1 MAEAD
6 CGRLRV
12 SHADREQVIE
22 VLKAA
27 FVHGRLSKD
36 EFDLRVGRAFTARI
50 HAELATVT
58 ADIPAGV
65 AVAQPPRAPARVQ
78 ALKSVGQVRA
88 IGWGACVIIPLAALG
103 AVSAW
108 PTSNVVLFV
117 LSVFALIGAAAVAW
131 GAMIET
137 RAQKRARGQRPQGPV
152 PGAGG
157 QASWHTTQAVETE
170 QLPQVYPAPPHAA
183 EAAPRLH
190 PRPQLSGSRTPHLW
204 RPGGRRCA
212 VGYVGRW
219 PGGPRR
225 PARA

>member
-1 MAEAD
+1 MTGPGDERPGAG
-6 CGRLRV
+6 CGRLRA

-27 FVHGRLSKD
+27 FVHGQLSKD

-50 HAELATVT
+50 LAELAAVT

-65 AVAQPPRAPARVQ
+65 AVAQPPRAPAR
-78 ALKSVGQVRA
+78 KSADRARA

-108 PTSNVVLFV
+108 PTTNAVLFV
-117 LSVFALIGAAAVAW
+117 LSVFALIGATAVAW
-131 GAMIET
+131 AAMVET

-157 QASWHTTQAVETE
+157 QASWRTTVAVESE
-170 QLPQVYPAPPHAA
+170 QLPQIYPAPPHAA

-190 PRPQLSGSRTPHLW
+190 PRPQVSGPRTPHLW
-204 RPGGRRCA
+204 RPDGRRFA
-212 VGYVGRW
+212 VG
-219 PGGPRR
+219 
-225 PARA
+225 